1 MIANLDR
8 DSLIEY
14 KKDSN
19 INKRKIDLKKNLI
32 LKNTFDKN
40 ETYF

>member
-1 MIANLDR
+1 MVANKDR

-19 INKRKIDLKKNLI
+19 INNKKIYLKR
-32 LKNTFDKN
+32 T
-40 ETYF
+40 